1 MCLGLRSSLTVSP
14 QAITERPSAKILKPS
29 TNRLT
34 TAFSSRWWSVW
45 QFGHCQRSCNLSST
59 FLTWQMQ
66 HNFDDG
72 KNVIRN
78 YPRKAAI
85 LEHVLGAERLNN
97 NHLVLMNE
105 LSAQLLKKVCSNI
118 RYPLVNLG
126 NSNATLL
133 SVLRALGTA
142 AVMFLCCAES

>member
-1 MCLGLRSSLTVSP
+1 
-14 QAITERPSAKILKPS
+14 
-29 TNRLT
+29 
-34 TAFSSRWWSVW
+34 
-45 QFGHCQRSCNLSST
+45 
-59 FLTWQMQ
+59 MQ

-72 KNVIRN
+72 KNVSTLTTFVFQHANEIAESGIRN

-105 LSAQLLKKVCSNI
+105 LRAQLLKKVCSRI

-126 NSNATLL
+126 DSNATLL

-142 AVMFLCCAES
+142 AEMFDTVFGLARHETALG

>member
-1 MCLGLRSSLTVSP
+1 MQRRARRFPTP
-14 QAITERPSAKILKPS
+14 QAGQDTGYRDERAPIP
-29 TNRLT
+29 
-34 TAFSSRWWSVW
+34 FSFVCHHANEIAEC
-45 QFGHCQRSCNLSST
+45 G
-59 FLTWQMQ
+59 
-66 HNFDDG
+66 
-72 KNVIRN
+72 IRN
-78 YPRKAAI
+78 YPRKAAV

-126 NSNATLL
+126 DSNATLL

-142 AVMFLCCAES
+142 AEMFLCCAES